1 MRDRF
6 FVEGVH
12 AVGDVVAFAAD
23 DAHKLATVLRKR
35 SGDRVQVVDSGG
47 AAFAATLDVE
57 SRDGREGRDVRVRAS
72 LDERLDR
79 DGVETA
85 LRVTIAQAVPKGQKM
100 DLVVEK
106 ATELGAHAILPVRSA
121 RVIGHDTGAGKVER
135 WRRIAKSAAQQSG
148 RLRVPDVADV
158 HDWDALLATFAGYDR
173 VYVPWELAEPAPL
186 RDVFER
192 ELAGARSV
200 LVVIGPEGGF
210 SSDEVERAR
219 EAGARAISLGRRILR
234 TETAALVVLAALL
247 YARGEL

>member
-12 AVGDVVAFAAD
+12 AVGDLVAFAAD

-35 SGDRVQVVDSGG
+35 SGDRIEVIDSGG
-47 AAFAATLDVE
+47 VAFAATLDIE
-57 SRDGREGRDVRVRAS
+57 GRFGREVRVRAT
-72 LDERLDR
+72 LDEVLDR
-79 DGVETA
+79 GQVETA

-106 ATELGAHAILPVRSA
+106 ATELGVHAIVPVRSA
-121 RVIGHDTGAGKVER
+121 RVIGHDTSPAKVER

-148 RLRVPDVADV
+148 RARVPDVADV
-158 HDWDALLATFAGYDR
+158 HDWNALLATFAHFDR
-173 VYVPWELAEPAPL
+173 VYAPWELAEPAPL
-186 RDVFER
+186 RTVFEAA
-192 ELAGARSV
+192 LAGARNV

-210 SSDEVERAR
+210 SADEIGAAR
-219 EAGARAISLGRRILR
+219 DAGATAISLGRRILR
-234 TETAALVVLAALL
+234 TETAALVVLAAIL

>member
-12 AVGDVVAFAAD
+12 AVGDRIAFAPD
-23 DAHKLATVLRKR
+23 DARKLATVLRKR

-47 AAFAATLDVE
+47 IAFAATLDV
-57 SRDGREGRDVRVRAS
+57 DGRDVLAT
-72 LDERLDR
+72 LGERLER
-79 DGVETA
+79 GEVETA
-85 LRVTIAQAVPKGQKM
+85 LAVTIAQAVPKGQKM

-106 ATELGAHAILPVRSA
+106 ATELGAHAIIPVRSS
-121 RVIGHDTGAGKVER
+121 RVIGHDMSPAKVER

-158 HDWDALLATFAGYDR
+158 QDWDALLATFSRYDR

-186 RDVFER
+186 RDVFEH
-192 ELAGARSV
+192 ELAGASSV
-200 LVVIGPEGGF
+200 LVIIGPEGGI
-210 SSDEVERAR
+210 SADEITRAR
-219 EAGARAISLGRRILR
+219 DAGANAISLGRRILR
-234 TETAALVVLAALL
+234 TETAALVVMTAIL